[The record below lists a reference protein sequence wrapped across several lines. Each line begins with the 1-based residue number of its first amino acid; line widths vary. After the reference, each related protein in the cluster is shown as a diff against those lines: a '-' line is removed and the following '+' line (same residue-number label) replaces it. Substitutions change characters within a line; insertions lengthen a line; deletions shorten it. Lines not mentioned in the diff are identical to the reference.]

1 MKKFLLLSL
10 SLSCSLYFAQVGI
23 NTTSPTA
30 TLDVKALTTAT
41 APTTAEGLITPRLS
55 RADLIAKDGAY
66 NSPQTGTLVYVL
78 DTTGTLTVKTNNV
91 TTPGYYYFD
100 GTIWQKIITTAPSDT
115 SIYNT
120 DGTILANRTVAMTN
134 KTLSFTASTPSVNQ
148 FNIDGSTFSVDTQN
162 DRIGI
167 GTSGPTTKLDI
178 NGNLRIGTTT
188 NSNGSTNVS
197 TLVRDNTTGE
207 VKIAG
212 SSTGNTSP
220 LNYIVYTISNVN
232 GDWISNYDTKISST
246 DYTVTVVGS
255 SFNTSLNT
263 NTGTT
268 PPTYAPANVF
278 AFTSAG
284 TWRLAADYL
293 ATATPGGV
301 NGTWT
306 IYCLVINNSILKTLT
321 PVSQNLG
328 GLNNGAAAS
337 APAGL

>member
-1 MKKFLLLSL
+1 MLFPR
-10 SLSCSLYFAQVGI
+10 GI
-23 NTTSPTA
+23 NTNSPTA

-41 APTTAEGLITPRLS
+41 SPAIAEGLITPRLS

-100 GTIWQKIITTAPSDT
+100 GTIWQKVITSVPSDT
-115 SIYNT
+115 SLYNT
-120 DGTILANRTVAMTN
+120 DGTIQANRTVAMTN

-148 FNIDGSTFSVDTQN
+148 FTIDGTTFSVDTQN
-162 DRIGI
+162 DRIGV

-178 NGNLRIGTTT
+178 NGNLRIGTVV
-188 NSNGSTNVS
+188 NSNSSTNVS

-207 VKIAG
+207 VKLAV
-212 SSTGNTSP
+212 SSTGNTATI
-220 LNYIVYTISNVN
+220 NYIVYTISNVQ
-232 GDWISNYDTKISST
+232 GDWIANYDTKISTT
-246 DYTVTVVGS
+246 DYTVTVVGN
-255 SFNTSLNT
+255 SFNNSLNT
-263 NTGTT
+263 NNTVT
-268 PPTYAPANVF
+268 PATYAPANVF
-278 AFTSAG
+278 AFTAGG

-293 ATATPGGV
+293 STAPPGGI

-328 GLNNGAAAS
+328 GANSGAAAS
-337 APAGL
+337 PPAGL